1 MKKETTFLGKVIAL
15 FKLCNVTQHAKINF
29 TLSIIF
35 RIMCTVCYSLEIL
48 LIKSVLESPDN
59 NLIFLLFIINS
70 IIITVSGYCK
80 KTFKVTYQV
89 ELLDT
94 YRLKVVNKVLHLD
107 YENYTSIASG
117 ILHNTINN
125 VKNMVKNIENAVL
138 FFEKIFLII
147 IQSCIILYVNVYLGL
162 VVLVLLPIIYHV
174 YKSNNK
180 KINSSYSDFKT
191 AQKDID
197 KRFAIITNILSLIRS
212 KNTEEEELN
221 YIENKGKVTSNALI
235 LNTKL
240 LARSDMRFNIV
251 FYIVITLIIILNKF
265 VIKSSVVETLAI
277 ITYFNQL
284 INPVLSIQNCIDL
297 LEENFIYYEN
307 YCDLINIEN
316 SINYE
321 DNTQKDDFKYD
332 IELENVSFRYKGSE
346 RNILNN
352 VNLRIR
358 KGEKIG
364 ICGKSGGGKSSL
376 IYLLNRFYDPTQGD
390 IKIDGINMKSIS
402 NESLRKLVSYIS
414 QDTDIIDGTIRDNIT
429 YGMSNVNE
437 EEIIDIC
444 KKSNLYD
451 FINSL
456 PDGLNTEVGTR
467 GLKLSGGQKQR
478 ISIARAYLQNA
489 PILLLDEATSALDN
503 ESESIIQE
511 SLDEIGK
518 DKTVISIAHRLST
531 IKNCDRIIV
540 IDNNKIAEIGN
551 HDELIAKGEIYYQ
564 LNN

>member
-59 NLIFLLFIINS
+59 NFIFLLFIINS

-125 VKNMVKNIENAVL
+125 VKSMVKNIENAVL

-191 AQKDID
+191 ALKDID

-221 YIENKGKVTSNALI
+221 YIENKGKVASNALI

-240 LARSDMRFNIV
+240 LARSDMKFNIV
-251 FYIVITLIIILNKF
+251 FYTVTTIIVILNKF
-265 VIKSSVVETLAI
+265 IIKSSVVEILAI

-332 IELENVSFRYKGSE
+332 IELENVSFKYKGSE
-346 RNILNN
+346 RNVLNN
-352 VNLRIR
+352 INLRIR

>member
-35 RIMCTVCYSLEIL
+35 RIICTVCYSLEIL

-59 NLIFLLFIINS
+59 NFIFLLFIINS

-125 VKNMVKNIENAVL
+125 VKSMVKNIENAVL

>member
-35 RIMCTVCYSLEIL
+35 RIICTVCYSLEIL

-59 NLIFLLFIINS
+59 NFIFLLFIINS

-80 KTFKVTYQV
+80 KTFKVAYQV
-89 ELLDT
+89 ELWDT

-125 VKNMVKNIENAVL
+125 VKSMVKNIENAVL

-221 YIENKGKVTSNALI
+221 YIENKGKVASNALI

-240 LARSDMRFNIV
+240 LARSDMKFNIV
-251 FYIVITLIIILNKF
+251 FYTVTTIIVILNKF
-265 VIKSSVVETLAI
+265 IIKSSVVEILAI

>member
-59 NLIFLLFIINS
+59 NFIFLLFIINS

-89 ELLDT
+89 ELWDT

-125 VKNMVKNIENAVL
+125 VKSMVKNIENAVL

-221 YIENKGKVTSNALI
+221 YIENKGKVASNALI

-240 LARSDMRFNIV
+240 LARSDMKFNIV
-251 FYIVITLIIILNKF
+251 FYTVTTIIVILNKF
-265 VIKSSVVETLAI
+265 IIKSSVVEILAI

>member
-59 NLIFLLFIINS
+59 NFIFLLFIINS

-125 VKNMVKNIENAVL
+125 VKSMVKNIENAVL

-191 AQKDID
+191 ALKDID

>member
-59 NLIFLLFIINS
+59 NFIFLLFIINS

-125 VKNMVKNIENAVL
+125 VKSMVKNIENAVL

-191 AQKDID
+191 ALKDID

-240 LARSDMRFNIV
+240 LARSDMKFNIV
-251 FYIVITLIIILNKF
+251 FYTVTTIIVILNKF
-265 VIKSSVVETLAI
+265 IIKSSVVEILAI

-332 IELENVSFRYKGSE
+332 IELENVSFKYKGSE
-346 RNILNN
+346 RNVLNN
-352 VNLRIR
+352 INLRIR

>member
-80 KTFKVTYQV
+80 KTFKVAYQV
-89 ELLDT
+89 ELWDT

-332 IELENVSFRYKGSE
+332 IELENVSFKYKGSE
-346 RNILNN
+346 RNVLNN
-352 VNLRIR
+352 INLRIR

>member
-35 RIMCTVCYSLEIL
+35 RIICTVCYSLEIL

-80 KTFKVTYQV
+80 KTFKVAYQV
-89 ELLDT
+89 ELWDT

-125 VKNMVKNIENAVL
+125 VKSMVKNIENAVL

>member
-80 KTFKVTYQV
+80 KTFKVAYQV
-89 ELLDT
+89 ELWDT

>member
-35 RIMCTVCYSLEIL
+35 RIICTVCYSLEIL

-59 NLIFLLFIINS
+59 NFIFLLFIINS

-191 AQKDID
+191 ALKDID

-332 IELENVSFRYKGSE
+332 IELENVSFKYKGSE
-346 RNILNN
+346 RNVLNN
-352 VNLRIR
+352 INLRIR